1 MGGCSVGPFTKGIP
15 VGPLNFGDGASAR
28 RKKNETTRIITRVAK
43 KHRKNMDI
51 FFMCLPTSLVY
62 PKNGKNKDPYS
73 TVTDFVRFLGQR
85 CDEYA
90 YALQA
95 GGRIK

>member
-1 MGGCSVGPFTKGIP
+1 
-15 VGPLNFGDGASAR
+15 
-28 RKKNETTRIITRVAK
+28 
-43 KHRKNMDI
+43 MDI